1 MKTKNIFST
10 LTLPVAMVLGMM
22 TASCGNEDNIINEQP
37 QQPTAAGYEIPATI
51 NASSP
56 DGTVGYYK
64 DGTETERL
72 AIVASLTVNS
82 TTYKYAIA
90 TANETSGTPT
100 WTVDGVAYYTFADA
114 KSQFANNTDSYSAAN
129 VWRLPTQ
136 TELEALAGLTNS
148 WQADPAGRTW
158 TIGSASLFLPAAGLC
173 NSGDADDV
181 GDYGYYWS
189 STPFDELLAYYLDF
203 GSGYCDVYDDS
214 REAGSS
220 VRLFCKLPSE

>member
-1 MKTKNIFST
+1 MADRT
-10 LTLPVAMVLGMM
+10 LT
-22 TASCGNEDNIINEQP
+22 
-37 QQPTAAGYEIPATI
+37 AGKVYTKTVDKLYI